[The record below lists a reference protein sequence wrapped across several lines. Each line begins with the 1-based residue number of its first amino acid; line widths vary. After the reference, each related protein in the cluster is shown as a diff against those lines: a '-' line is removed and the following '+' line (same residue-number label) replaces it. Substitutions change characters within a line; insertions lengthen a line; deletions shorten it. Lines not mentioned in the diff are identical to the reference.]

1 MSARPDVL
9 ESIAAATE
17 RVFTALEWAD
27 NDEARLELSFAL
39 VDLRVAKRQA
49 EELDEQRRSARPT
62 PPRADAVF
70 TRSGSRKG
78 RVRT

>member
-9 ESIAAATE
+9 DSIAAATE

-39 VDLRVAKRQA
+39 VDLRDGNGEA
-49 EELDEQRRSARPT
+49 EELPDVRPR
-62 PPRADAVF
+62 PLRADEVF

-78 RVRT
+78 KVRA

>member
-49 EELDEQRRSARPT
+49 EELPDVRPR

-78 RVRT
+78 KVRA